1 MIVKPAP
8 TLFLH
13 VFSGTKLTI
22 FRSVALLT
30 GFPLFLTVIQL
41 PERFQIVNSTSPIG
55 AGVRLMPLLFAS
67 AFGSSFAGFCSSRKN
82 NTFWT
87 LLGASSL
94 MLIGCGLMSSVSGR
108 PSLQP
113 SMYGYQVIFGL
124 GIGMTFSTVI
134 ILVSLE
140 VEFRDYGKLRSDNRI
155 SWLG

>member
-1 MIVKPAP
+1 MA
-8 TLFLH
+8 LF
-13 VFSGTKLTI
+13 
-22 FRSVALLT
+22 T
-30 GFPLFLTVIQL
+30 GFPLFLTLIQL
-41 PERFQIVNSTSPIG
+41 PERFQIVNNTSPIG

-94 MLIGCGLMSSVSGR
+94 MLIGCGLMSSVS
-108 PSLQP
+108 SSASVQP
-113 SMYGYQVIFGL
+113 SIYGYQVIFGL

-140 VEFRDYGKLRSDNRI
+140 VEFRDFGTLRPDNHI
-155 SWLG
+155 